1 MDYIRSTCQRVKLSK
16 VKKLSVTKGFFIASS
31 NISQYLRIIVF
42 VSPIVLGGIVS
53 GQTDTDNC
61 CWFKNQNFSAEC
73 HSKYKHPLG
82 YPYRGIKNH
91 PAIHNTND
99 RNLSAKKNRS

>member
-1 MDYIRSTCQRVKLSK
+1 ML
-16 VKKLSVTKGFFIASS
+16 KGFFIAPS
-31 NISQYLRIIVF
+31 NISQYFRIIVF
-42 VSPIVLGGIVS
+42 VSLYSCGGGIVS
-53 GQTDTDNC
+53 GQADTDNYC
-61 CWFKNQNFSAEC
+61 RLKNQNFSAEC

-99 RNLSAKKNRS
+99 RNLSAQKNRS